1 METVAQLWRR
11 AVPVVVLPRPGD
23 WVCAWGVVT
32 GPGLPAGRCGR
43 FWAGPGALCGRSGL
57 RGLVRRPCPGPG
69 SGGQGR
75 DGGLGGALLA
85 GAAPPGADGL
95 EQVVAGGPQGE
106 VEGDPLLAVAEG
118 GAAAGGQ
125 PGGDPAPGSR
135 APPAEGPRLWG
146 VPPRAPPSP

>member
-23 WVCAWGVVT
+23 WVCAWGVMT

-69 SGGQGR
+69 SRGQGR
-75 DGGLGGALLA
+75 DGGLVGALLA
-85 GAAPPGADGL
+85 GARAPGADGL
-95 EQVVAGGPQGE
+95 EQVVARSAQMQCE
-106 VEGDPLLAVAEG
+106 MDLLGSVAE
-118 GAAAGGQ
+118 
-125 PGGDPAPGSR
+125 
-135 APPAEGPRLWG
+135 
-146 VPPRAPPSP
+146 V